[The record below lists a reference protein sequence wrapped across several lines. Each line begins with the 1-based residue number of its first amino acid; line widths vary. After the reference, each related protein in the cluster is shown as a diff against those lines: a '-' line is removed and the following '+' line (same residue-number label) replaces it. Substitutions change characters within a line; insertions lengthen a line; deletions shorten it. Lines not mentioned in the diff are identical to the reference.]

1 MSTDDTTADEESNDD
16 ETLLAG
22 AIRGV
27 LDASGRDALRLE
39 TIADAVGA
47 SPDQIR
53 ETLAELNAAD
63 DVVETTLPDG
73 STGWAATTD
82 TVEGYE
88 TANSYA
94 VSDRATGL
102 VTRADSR
109 PGAYR
114 RLADRLEQFDR
125 GDHVGAQV
133 LGIAER
139 VMSPAYVESYEE
151 LLEGY
156 VRPDDRHLYV
166 YVEGDGVREVETATE
181 LNRSQSVLG
190 FSLTGVYDRAAFAA
204 ESVVPLDRLLAETR
218 IEPHHFPLGVF
229 KLSAV
234 HPEYQRRGIGR
245 ALGTHGMAYL
255 AQHPPVV
262 TMLWDRSDNRGN
274 VELTEEYPGSEYLAT
289 FDGATPLDDRCPVC
303 GFDTE
308 CRCGTIVYGWGFDVA
323 D

>member
-1 MSTDDTTADEESNDD
+1 MSTDDTATDEAQIDD
-16 ETLLAG
+16 ETLLSG
-22 AIRGV
+22 AVRGV
-27 LDASGRDALRLE
+27 LHASGRDALRTE
-39 TIADAVGA
+39 TIADAVGTT
-47 SPDQIR
+47 SDRIG
-53 ETLAELNAAD
+53 ETLAELSADD
-63 DVVETTLPDG
+63 DVVQTTLPDG
-73 STGWAATTD
+73 STGWAAATD
-82 TVEGYE
+82 TVEGFE
-88 TANSYA
+88 TASSYA
-94 VSDRATGL
+94 VSDRTTGL
-102 VTRADSR
+102 VTRADNR

-133 LGIAER
+133 LGIAQR
-139 VMSPAYVESYEE
+139 VMSPGYVESYEE
-151 LLEGY
+151 LLDGY

-166 YVEGDGVREVETATE
+166 YVADDGVREVETATE

-190 FSLTGVYDRAAFAA
+190 FSLTGVYDREEFDA

-218 IEPHHFPLGVF
+218 LEPHHFPLGVF

-234 HPEYQRRGIGR
+234 HPDHQREGIGR

-274 VELTEEYPGSEYLAT
+274 VELTEEYPGAEHLAT
-289 FDGATPLDDRCPVC
+289 FDGATPLSDRCPVC
-303 GFDTE
+303 GFDSE
-308 CRCGTIVYGWGFDVA
+308 CRCGTIVYGWGFDVV